1 MVLIGDMWANND
13 ISVAEEHLATNTIR
27 NAVNTLGEALERKD
41 YKDNSYLLSLAL
53 SGDEHD
59 LPLIMTKQI
68 LEVNGI
74 PVINCGS
81 NTPAKSIKKL
91 LEKFQPDKIIVSL
104 TYIENKQLA
113 KQELNHLFEI
123 VSDHQVTIYVG
134 GSNFTYLSKKQYN
147 KAKML
152 YSMADVS
159 QIRF

>member
-1 MVLIGDMWANND
+1 M
-13 ISVAEEHLATNTIR
+13 
-27 NAVNTLGEALERKD
+27 
-41 YKDNSYLLSLAL
+41 
-53 SGDEHD
+53 
-59 LPLIMTKQI
+59 
-68 LEVNGI
+68 
-74 PVINCGS
+74 
-81 NTPAKSIKKL
+81 
-91 LEKFQPDKIIVSL
+91 SL